1 MTITDL
7 ESNGPLTIRI
17 WTPLP
22 QFAPTPPST
31 ALYTIMLLI
40 GVLPR
45 YASFPLPPTAT
56 LAEVEPAV
64 RAKWDLEGVELE
76 FGLHDIASD
85 EITIVA
91 KSTQIG
97 SLDLGTLSLIV
108 RQAVTPDDASAPPPA
123 DGAAE
128 GALLR
133 SLRVSVGSTAPGLLT
148 YTFYC
153 EDRAEEFQLKFA
165 PGTKVK
171 EAREAL
177 GTRFGIPTEAVALH
191 FMGKALRDGFMMER
205 LRVGDTKIQIYLK
218 DSRPVVLMSARANR
232 RPA

>member
-1 MTITDL
+1 
-7 ESNGPLTIRI
+7 
-17 WTPLP
+17 
-22 QFAPTPPST
+22 
-31 ALYTIMLLI
+31 MLLI

-56 LAEVEPAV
+56 LAEAEPAV
-64 RAKWDLEGVELE
+64 RAKWDLEGMELE
-76 FGLHDIASD
+76 FGLHDIATD
-85 EITIVA
+85 EITIVV
-91 KSTQIG
+91 KSTQIE
-97 SLDLGTLSLIV
+97 SLDLKTLSLIV
-108 RQAVTPDDASAPPPA
+108 RQAVTPDDTSAPPPA

-133 SLRVSVGSTAPGLLT
+133 SLHVTVGSAPPGLLT
-148 YTFYC
+148 YTFFC
-153 EDRAEEFQLKFA
+153 EDRSEEFQLKFP

-177 GTRFGIPTEAVALH
+177 GTRFEVPTEAVALH

-205 LRVGDTKIQIYLK
+205 LRIGDTKIQIYLK
-218 DSRPVVLMSARANR
+218 DNRPVVLLSAMANR